1 MTFKR
6 RGILIKEVRQ
16 AKGLTQDGLAKK
28 AGIYP
33 IYLAQIEGTAKN
45 PPTRT
50 PSLPMLERLA
60 KALKV
65 KVAEL
70 LK

>member
-28 AGIYP
+28 AGIHP
-33 IYLAQIEGTAKN
+33 IYLAQIEGSTKN

-50 PSLPMLERLA
+50 PSLPMLGKLA
-60 KALKV
+60 KVLKV

-70 LK
+70 LE